1 MCEQPP
7 GAVVLGGDFNGL
19 AIVRSLGRCGVPVC
33 VIDDESS
40 IARAS
45 RYTTHAVKVPSLR
58 DDAEVV
64 DAVLRVGRRLGLDG
78 WVLYPTRDEIVAA
91 LSRRRTILERQF
103 VVSTPTWARV
113 QWAWDKRNT
122 YRRAADRGIPV
133 PRTWTPREV
142 GELARLPISYPV
154 AIKP

>member
-1 MCEQPP
+1 MIAGRGEPPDRRRPAGLELMQGLIDRHAEESVSRVSGLSPRAPQRPP

-45 RYTTHAVKVPSLR
+45 RYTTHAVRVPSLR
-58 DDAEVV
+58 DDAAVV
-64 DAVLRVGRRLGLDG
+64 DAVLEVGQRLGLDG

-91 LSRRRTILERQF
+91 LSRR
-103 VVSTPTWARV
+103 
-113 QWAWDKRNT
+113 
-122 YRRAADRGIPV
+122 
-133 PRTWTPREV
+133 
-142 GELARLPISYPV
+142 
-154 AIKP
+154 